1 MLLQELKHKGVDMGL
16 HNLQPAPGS
25 TRNRKR
31 VGRGQGSGTGKTS
44 GRGNK
49 GQKSRTGYSAKRGF
63 EGGQMPLYRR
73 LPKIGFTSRVI
84 KPYSINV
91 DKVKAVAELDEITL
105 ESIKSVHKLQKSVT
119 KVKLIGTGAK
129 DLASK
134 IKDEAVTTSGN
145 N

>member
-1 MLLQELKHKGVDMGL
+1 MSL

-31 VGRGQGSGTGKTS
+31 VGRGQGSGTGKTA

-49 GQKSRTGYSAKRGF
+49 GQKSRTGYSEKRGF

-73 LPKIGFTSRVI
+73 VPKVGFTSRVI
-84 KPYSINV
+84 KPYAINI
-91 DKVKAVAELDEITL
+91 DKIKVVAELEEITL
-105 ESIKSVHKLQKSVT
+105 ENIKAVHKLQKTVT
-119 KVKLIGTGAK
+119 KVKLIGAGAK

-134 IKDEAVTTSGN
+134 IKDEAVTTSGK
-145 N
+145 